1 MRYYKVYQWS
11 LVEFLEEQP
20 YQNVVSLSTIFTGLG
35 INYSVTTALQSLFT
49 KVYNKYYNAIMFN
62 SVSEDISSEEVQD
75 KYYDFFVRFLNKY
88 EDTKDYYEPLIT
100 IYEAKK
106 ATLMAD
112 IEAETTNEVIFNDT
126 PQTTSGVLSGDTYA
140 TTYTKTKSTTKSQM
154 KSPIER
160 MKDIQET
167 LRNYWADFVE
177 EFRHVFLED

>member
-1 MRYYKVYQWS
+1 MKYYMTYQWTLQEILDEVPYS
-11 LVEFLEEQP
+11 THVTLSNQFTYYSISFTVSTILEEL
-20 YQNVVSLSTIFTGLG
+20 YTRILNKFYDAIIFETYT
-35 INYSVTTALQSLFT
+35 NAPDDSE
-49 KVYNKYYNAIMFN
+49 KENKTR
-62 SVSEDISSEEVQD
+62 
-75 KYYDFFVRFLNKY
+75 DFFVRFLNKY
-88 EDTKDYYEPLIT
+88 QDIKDYYEPLIT

-126 PQTTSGVLSGDTYA
+126 PQTTSGVLSGDSYA

-177 EFRHVFLED
+177 EFRHIFLED